1 MNRES
6 IVSYCMDKRGAR
18 EDYPF
23 GPEPLVMKVGAKMFA
38 LVSGSDP
45 VHISLKCDPDT
56 AIMLRQEFEAV
67 KPGYHLN
74 KAHWNTVVVD
84 GSVPEKDLC
93 WMIDHSYAL
102 VLKSMPKRERLAFEE
117 EAK

>member
-1 MNRES
+1 MNRDS
-6 IVSYCMDKRGAR
+6 IVSYCLDKPGAR

-23 GPEPLVMKVGAKMFA
+23 GPEPLVVKAGSKMFA
-38 LVSGSDP
+38 LVSGNEP
-45 VHISLKCDPDT
+45 VRISLKCDPDT

-74 KAHWNTVVVD
+74 KMHWNTVVVD
-84 GSVPEKDLC
+84 GSVPEQDVR

-102 VLKSMPKRERLAFEE
+102 VLKSMPKRERLTHGL
-117 EAK
+117 EA

>member
-6 IVSYCMDKRGAR
+6 IVSHCLDKPGAR

-23 GPEPLVMKVGAKMFA
+23 GPEPLVVKVGSKMFA
-38 LVSGSDP
+38 LVSGSEP

-74 KAHWNTVVVD
+74 KTHWNTVVVD
-84 GSVPEKDLC
+84 GSVPEKDVR

-102 VLKSMPKRERLAFEE
+102 VLKSMPKRERLTRGL
-117 EAK
+117 EA